1 MFAKANDISFEI
13 SNEITK
19 HIDEYEK
26 AKKYSDD
33 EDEIDIEKYIPQE
46 YMEIFNGSKK
56 YQGIYDSVSPAPC
69 GFLLSQDEISENIGL
84 MRTKDGVC
92 CNVDGMTADK
102 ALMLKNDLLSV
113 TVVDIIYRT
122 YEKIGINPHTTK
134 ELLEIVNEKTWDIFK
149 YGYTIEI
156 NQVGQPKTREK
167 VMKYKPTNIQE
178 LSAFVSA
185 VRPAFKSMVDKFINR
200 EYFEYGIPE
209 FDKIVQTNE
218 IKSSFILFQE
228 TTMKVLNYVGFPIS
242 ECYQLIKAI
251 AKKKEGVIEPL
262 KDRFIKGFMEK
273 TNSTIEN
280 AKKVWTIM
288 EDSSSYSFN
297 ASHALSVALDGLY
310 GAYLKANY
318 PLEFYSTLIEIY
330 TEKKDSDRLTLIK
343 QEMKEFGIYEE
354 KAKFRMSNSVSFNYG
369 TNKINMSISSI
380 KHISESCA
388 NGLYSLRDNNYP
400 NFFHLIK
407 DIYELKIANTRQLN
421 ILIMLNYFEE
431 FGKIG
436 KLLKIEELYQS
447 YYGKKTFKK
456 DNLSIDIYD
465 IIKKYAEKETPKQF
479 TNVNIDGLLNELINN
494 LQDFDIPTK
503 DKVLAEIQYIGYA
516 TSTDNCDK
524 SICIVSNIDDSRANP
539 ILTLYFLND
548 GKSKQIKIKSKL
560 FKDSGLK
567 LYDMIKVLDI
577 SNEKKWIVDGK
588 DVNGKNKF
596 KRGTETEEILIL
608 FTILA

>member
-1 MFAKANDISFEI
+1 MFGKNHSQAYSMIGYMCGYYRYYNPLEFSTAYLNNA
-13 SNEITK
+13 SNEDDIK
-19 HIDEYEK
+19 MGFKLCNIK
-26 AKKYSDD
+26 GISINSIKFRYS
-33 EDEIDIEKYIPQE
+33 KSNY
-46 YMEIFNGSKK
+46 F
-56 YQGIYDSVSPAPC
+56 
-69 GFLLSQDEISENIGL
+69 
-84 MRTKDGVC
+84 
-92 CNVDGMTADK
+92 
-102 ALMLKNDLLSV
+102 
-113 TVVDIIYRT
+113 
-122 YEKIGINPHTTK
+122 PH
-134 ELLEIVNEKTWDIFK
+134 
-149 YGYTIEI
+149 
-156 NQVGQPKTREK
+156 
-167 VMKYKPTNIQE
+167 KPTNSI
-178 LSAFVSA
+178 
-185 VRPAFKSMVDKFINR
+185 
-200 EYFEYGIPE
+200 Y
-209 FDKIVQTNE
+209 
-218 IKSSFILFQE
+218 
-228 TTMKVLNYVGFPIS
+228 
-242 ECYQLIKAI
+242 
-251 AKKKEGVIEPL
+251 
-262 KDRFIKGFMEK
+262 KG
-273 TNSTIEN
+273 
-280 AKKVWTIM
+280 
-288 EDSSSYSFN
+288 
-297 ASHALSVALDGLY
+297 L
-310 GAYLKANY
+310 
-318 PLEFYSTLIEIY
+318 
-330 TEKKDSDRLTLIK
+330 
-343 QEMKEFGIYEE
+343 
-354 KAKFRMSNSVSFNYG
+354 
-369 TNKINMSISSI
+369 SSI

-524 SICIVSNIDDSRANP
+524 SICIVSNIDDSRTNP
-539 ILTLYFLND
+539 IITLYFLND